1 LRAIAGAVLFG
12 FCLQVPFTLQGQQI
26 NILPSEIVSMFPY
39 LMTLVVLVALS
50 TPRARRLLGAPK
62 MLGQPFVRDER

>member
-1 LRAIAGAVLFG
+1 
-12 FCLQVPFTLQGQQI
+12 LQVPFTLQGQQI
-26 NILPSEIVSMFPY
+26 NILPPEIVQMLPY
-39 LMTLVVLVALS
+39 VATLFVLVMLS

>member
-1 LRAIAGAVLFG
+1 V
-12 FCLQVPFTLQGQQI
+12 
-26 NILPSEIVSMFPY
+26 
-39 LMTLVVLVALS
+39 LS